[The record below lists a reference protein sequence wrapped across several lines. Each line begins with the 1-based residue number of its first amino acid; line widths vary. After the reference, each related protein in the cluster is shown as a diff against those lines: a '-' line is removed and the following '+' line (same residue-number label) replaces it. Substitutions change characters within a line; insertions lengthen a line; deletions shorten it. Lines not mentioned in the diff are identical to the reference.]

1 MLTPLPQRQGV
12 NTRQKYYRELDTA
25 PGVDPGSP
33 VGYILHLADEA
44 GFGTSDKLID
54 APRFVGNRDPDDVIN
69 GNITADGE
77 NPYALEFRTFP
88 RLLKDGFGA
97 SGYSRPGG
105 ASTTLH
111 RLVPPPAGGIMG
123 SGQLQDESLETP
135 VLFTRNKGVRIGG
148 VNISYAQEGVGRYGM
163 PFMGVGDEVYTDLG
177 GTVVDEGYS
186 AVSYFNG
193 SAKLNGFFL
202 VGMSEFSI
210 ALDFGLSRQDA
221 AFRAGIAAAI
231 NYGKISAKGKLGLT
245 FNTSGSAPENDLNF
259 YNMAVTQ
266 TAIPLEIV
274 WANNPIELATMWCRI
289 VLPGVR
295 FSRKGFRP
303 GGAMGKIITQDYS
316 AKNGD
321 IAAEKFNTVI
331 GPNIVLTTANK
342 LGIKING
349 GATVPVTLGT
359 ASTTITVTQA
369 VAAINAVAG
378 FNTLAT
384 AEVWHGRIMLRT
396 IGKGS
401 AFSLQIDT
409 AQADSAHTILGFDG
423 VAEIGISDKA
433 MKFEFY
439 NDIGVDL

>member
-12 NTRQKYYRELDTA
+12 NSREIYYRELDTA
-25 PGVDPGSP
+25 PGVDPASP
-33 VGYILHLADEA
+33 VGYVLHLADEA
-44 GFGTSDKLID
+44 AFGTSDKLID

-77 NPYALEFRTFP
+77 NPYGLEFRTFP
-88 RLLKDGFGA
+88 RLLKDAFGA

-105 ASTTLH
+105 AATTLH

-135 VLFTRNKGVRIGG
+135 VIYTRNKGVRIGG
-148 VNISYAQEGVGRYGM
+148 VNLSYAQEGVGRYGM
-163 PFMGVGDEVYTDLG
+163 PFMGVADEVYTDLG
-177 GTVVDEGYS
+177 GTVIDEGYS

-193 SAKLNGFFL
+193 SAKLNGYFL

-221 AFRAGIAAAI
+221 AFRAGLAAAI

-245 FNTSGSAPENDLNF
+245 FNTSGAAPENDLNF
-259 YNMAVTQ
+259 YNMAVNQ
-266 TAIPLEIV
+266 SAVPLEIV
-274 WANNPIELATMWCRI
+274 WANNPIDLATMWCRI
-289 VLPGVR
+289 VMPAVR

-303 GGAMGKIITQDYS
+303 GGVMGKVITQDYS
-316 AKNGD
+316 AKNGNM
-321 IAAEKFNTVI
+321 AAEKFNTI
-331 GPNIVLTTANK
+331 AAASYTLTTANK

-359 ASTTITVTQA
+359 ASTTVTRSA
-369 VAAINAVAG
+369 VIAAIAAVSG

-384 AEVWHGRIMLRT
+384 IEDWHGRMLMRT

-409 AQADSAHTILGFDG
+409 AQADSAHAILGFDG
-423 VAEIGISDKA
+423 VAELGISNKA
-433 MKFEFY
+433 MKLEFY